1 MTRCPTCGQ
10 IRPEARQPLTPRELE
25 VLTHWWMTGS
35 VKRAAQAAGV
45 GEQRAKNMLARARIR
60 TQVHSNDELLAAHM
74 DAVRSLVQSRM
85 QHNSQQ
91 ADAA

>member
-1 MTRCPTCGQ
+1 MNRCPTCGQ
-10 IRPEARQPLTPRELE
+10 IRPESLEPLTPRELE

-45 GEQRAKNMLARARIR
+45 GEQRAKNMLSRARIR
-60 TQVHSNDELLAAHM
+60 SRVQTNDELLSAHM

-85 QHNSQQ
+85 SHKSSQ

>member
-10 IRPEARQPLTPRELE
+10 LRPESLRPLTARELE

-35 VKRAAQAAGV
+35 VKKAAQAAGV
-45 GEQRAKNMLARARIR
+45 GEQRAKNMLARARMR
-60 TQVHSNDELLAAHM
+60 SRVHSNDELLAAHM
-74 DAVRSLVQSRM
+74 DAVRSLVQDRM
-85 QHNSQQ
+85 THNKSQ